1 MPRLG
6 IQNKACRVSEVKS
19 GVPRQKIKDM
29 IIRKFKDKEPQLGE
43 GCFVAETA
51 AVIGDVKMGSQCSV
65 WYSAVI
71 RADVNSVEIGDRV
84 NIQDGAVIHVSHA
97 QGGNVVIGNDVV
109 IGHNATV
116 HGAKVGS
123 KVLIGMGSTILDGA
137 QIDDGA
143 MIAAHALLLGK
154 SVVGPNELWAGVP
167 AKFVKRVDPQAAD
180 FAIREGVEEYVEMAK
195 VYNEMLNGK

>member
-1 MPRLG
+1 M
-6 IQNKACRVSEVKS
+6 ACRVSEVKS

-123 KVLIGMGSTILDGA
+123 KVLIGMDSTILDGA

>member
-1 MPRLG
+1 
-6 IQNKACRVSEVKS
+6 
-19 GVPRQKIKDM
+19 M

-167 AKFVKRVDPQAAD
+167 AKFVKRVDPKAAD

>member
-6 IQNKACRVSEVKS
+6 IQNKACCVSEVKS

-29 IIRKFKDKEPQLGE
+29 IIRKFKDKEPQMGE

-123 KVLIGMGSTILDGA
+123 KVLIGMDSTILDGA

>member
-1 MPRLG
+1 
-6 IQNKACRVSEVKS
+6 
-19 GVPRQKIKDM
+19 M

-123 KVLIGMGSTILDGA
+123 KVLIGMDSTILDGA